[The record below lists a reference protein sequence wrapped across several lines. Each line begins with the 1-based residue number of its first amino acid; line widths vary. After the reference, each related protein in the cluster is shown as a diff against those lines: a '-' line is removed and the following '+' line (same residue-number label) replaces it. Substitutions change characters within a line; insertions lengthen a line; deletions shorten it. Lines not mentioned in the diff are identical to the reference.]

1 VYESASRPDVG
12 VAFRAATAYNPDM
25 TKLLIPHDENELML
39 ITSLLEG
46 NGIDFLVQNEY
57 FGGLYP
63 GLNIFPFNERVI
75 LVAEADFDRASLL
88 ARDFRES
95 IEGKPR
101 QEGQVG

>member
-1 VYESASRPDVG
+1 
-12 VAFRAATAYNPDM
+12 M
-25 TKLLIPHDENELML
+25 TKLLAPHDENELML
-39 ITSLLEG
+39 LTSLLEG
-46 NGIDFLVQNEY
+46 NGIEFLVQNEY

-88 ARDFRES
+88 TRDFLES

-101 QEGQVG
+101 QRGQVG

>member
-1 VYESASRPDVG
+1 VFESASRPAGG
-12 VAFRAATAYNPDM
+12 VAFRADTAYNPDM

-88 ARDFRES
+88 ARDFLES

>member
-1 VYESASRPDVG
+1 
-12 VAFRAATAYNPDM
+12 M
-25 TKLLIPHDENELML
+25 TKLVIPRDENELML

-46 NGIDFLVQNEY
+46 DGIDFLIQNEY

-88 ARDFRES
+88 ARDFLES
-95 IEGKPR
+95 IEVEPR
-101 QEGQVG
+101 QEGEAG

>member
-1 VYESASRPDVG
+1 
-12 VAFRAATAYNPDM
+12 M
-25 TKLLIPHDENELML
+25 TKLLAPRDENELVF

-46 NGIDFLVQNEY
+46 DGIDFFVQNEY

-88 ARDFRES
+88 ARDFLES
-95 IEGKPR
+95 IEVEPR
-101 QEGQVG
+101 QDGQAG

>member
-1 VYESASRPDVG
+1 
-12 VAFRAATAYNPDM
+12 M
-25 TKLLIPHDENELML
+25 TKLLAPRDENELVL

-46 NGIDFLVQNEY
+46 NGIDFFVQNEY

-88 ARDFRES
+88 AHDFLKS
-95 IEGKPR
+95 IEVEPK
-101 QEGQVG
+101 QEGQAG

>member
-1 VYESASRPDVG
+1 
-12 VAFRAATAYNPDM
+12 M
-25 TKLLIPHDENELML
+25 TRLLAPRDENELML

-46 NGIDFLVQNEY
+46 SGIDFHVQNEH

-88 ARDFRES
+88 ARDFLEV
-95 IEGKPR
+95 IEGKPLNTTPR
-101 QEGQVG
+101 PRHPLRSRDSGA

>member
-1 VYESASRPDVG
+1 
-12 VAFRAATAYNPDM
+12 M
-25 TKLLIPHDENELML
+25 TKLLIPSDENELML

-46 NGIDFLVQNEY
+46 DGIDFLVQNEY

-88 ARDFRES
+88 ARDFLES
-95 IEGKPR
+95 IEGKPDR
-101 QEGQVG
+101 EGRLGEGAVSTTRRLRRPLRNRDSGA